1 MNYTLSMCLYQISLF
16 TPTVLN
22 ISAGIQETV
31 SSAFEDFG
39 NYISELIHEKIAD
52 LIVAIIQQLIS
63 LLTGGLSSGN
73 GVFSAAKDLMLY
85 HPENYMQGTIWSNV
99 QSISELVIV
108 PIATTFIAVIAV
120 YDLYQ
125 MVVVGNG
132 MRDFDS
138 SFFIRW
144 IIKTYIAITIVSNA
158 FPITSWI
165 FSFGSD
171 IAFYTVGG
179 NNNWLTSMLTNIS
192 TAETLKESLLKYD
205 SGELIITLLLAVITL
220 IAVFLMFAAIVI
232 SLMGRMIEMF
242 MYMSVAPV
250 TISTLMNNE
259 TKGIGDSWIRGAL
272 GLSFQVFFIIIALSI
287 FGSMFQSAMNSLVN
301 GTNMIWNMVLLCAYS
316 ISLIVTI
323 MRTGQISKGMF
334 GAH

>member
-1 MNYTLSMCLYQISLF
+1 MNNISMCLYRLLFFSPIALDIGTDIQDTIS
-16 TPTVLN
+16 
-22 ISAGIQETV
+22 G
-31 SSAFEDFG
+31 AFEDFG
-39 NYISELIHEKIAD
+39 DYITGLIHEKIAD
-52 LIVAIIQQLIS
+52 CIVAIIKLIVD
-63 LLTGGLSSGN
+63 LLTGGLSTGN
-73 GVFSAAKDLMLY
+73 GVFSAAKNLMLY
-85 HPENYMQGTIWSNV
+85 HPKNYMQGTIWNNV
-99 QSISELVIV
+99 KSISELVVV

-132 MRDFDS
+132 MHDFDS
-138 SFFIRW
+138 SFIIRW
-144 IIKTYIAITIVSNA
+144 LIKTYIAITLVANA
-158 FPITSWI
+158 FPITSWL

-179 NNNWLTSMLTNIS
+179 NGNWLTSMLTDIS
-192 TAETLKESLLKYD
+192 TADTLKESLLKYG
-205 SGELIITLLLAVITL
+205 SGELLITLFLAVITL
-220 IAVFLMFAAIVI
+220 GAVFFMFVTIVI
-232 SLMGRMIEMF
+232 GLMGRMIEMF
-242 MYMSVAPV
+242 MYMSVAPIP
-250 TISTLMNNE
+250 ISTLMNNE

-287 FGSMFQSAMNSLVN
+287 FGSIFQNTMNSLVN
-301 GTNMIWNMVLLCAYS
+301 GTDMVWNMVLLCAYS